1 MRRALALL
9 ALVVAVFPAV
19 AIAQTETPVRI
30 QDVDAAGFPAV
41 RLLVVAAST
50 GTVPASGFTVLE
62 GDVEYPV
69 DSAEPVA
76 GESIEAVLVMDVSGS
91 MAGTPLDGAKAAA
104 LVFVDALPN
113 GAQVGLVTFGSAV
126 TVVEELTSDLDT
138 VRAAID
144 DLSAGGN
151 TAFYDGVLEGLTLFT
166 PGGAD
171 NLVVLTDGADTSSEA
186 ALSEVEAALS
196 EFEGAFFG
204 VFLQGSEFDTA
215 PIEAMA
221 EAAGGSFASADDTDA
236 EGLALIFSG
245 IGAEVTSQYVLTY
258 SSEGSGNTEMRVA
271 VDGVGTSAPFRV
283 FLPLTPTSPPETT
296 TTEATTTG
304 PPTVPPGTSVQPPR
318 FSQGPWL
325 AVGLATAFVGFTGL
339 FYFLLWPGGAHRR
352 TVRPSF
358 RTRGSRTLSGVS
370 RGLVQAVER
379 VGSPRARR
387 GFDSRLD
394 RAGLRLRASEYIV
407 TVAAV
412 GLLAGV
418 AGAVLGD
425 SVVVGVLAASAVI
438 LLGLLFPAV
447 SGDRRQRKF
456 EDQLPDVLS
465 MLAST
470 IRTGYAPIQATELV
484 SREISD
490 PAGPELA
497 RAVAETRL
505 GRDYIDALRGTATR
519 MESSDFEW
527 VVEAMEI
534 NRDVGGDVSEI
545 LDRVAETIRAR
556 VQLRRLLSALTA
568 EGRLS
573 AWILVSV
580 PFFLAWF
587 LTNRDPEFLAPL
599 FETTVGIIM
608 VVAAAVLMVVGI
620 FVIRALIRVEE

>member
-9 ALVVAVFPAV
+9 AFAVVAFPAV
-19 AIAQTETPVRI
+19 AVAQTSAPVRI
-30 QDVDAAGFPAV
+30 QDVDAAGFPNV

-91 MAGTPLDGAKAAA
+91 MAGAPLDGAKAAA

-113 GAQVGLVTFGSAV
+113 GARVGLVTFGSAV
-126 TVVEELTSDLDT
+126 TVVEELTPDLDV
-138 VRAAID
+138 VRSAID
-144 DLSAGGN
+144 GLSAGGN
-151 TAFYDGVLEGLTLFT
+151 TAFYDGVLEGLTMFT

-196 EFEGAFFG
+196 EFDGAFFG

-245 IGAEVTSQYVLTY
+245 IASEVTSQYVLTY
-258 SSEGSGNTEMRVA
+258 SSEGSGNTELRVA
-271 VDGVGTSAPFRV
+271 VAGVGTSAPFRV
-283 FLPLTPTSPPETT
+283 FLPVTPTSPPETT
-296 TTEATTTG
+296 TTVATSTV
-304 PPTVPPGTSVQPPR
+304 PPTVPPGSATEPPR

-325 AVGLATAFVGFTGL
+325 TVGLVAAFVGFSGL
-339 FYFLLWPGGAHRR
+339 LYFLLWPGGKHRK

-358 RTRGSRTLSGVS
+358 RTRGSRTLTGVS
-370 RGLVQAVER
+370 RGLVSAVER
-379 VGSPRARR
+379 VGSEKGRR
-387 GFDSRLD
+387 GLDARLD
-394 RAGLRLRASEYIV
+394 RAGLRLRAGEFV
-407 TVAAV
+407 VLV
-412 GLLAGV
+412 GALALLAGV
-418 AGAVLGD
+418 ATVSFGGSAFFGL
-425 SVVVGVLAASAVI
+425 VVGVLAVVV
-438 LLGLLFPAV
+438 GVFVPAV
-447 SGDRRQRKF
+447 LGDRRQRKF
-456 EDQLPDVLS
+456 EDQMPDVLS

-484 SREISD
+484 SREMAD
-490 PAGPELA
+490 PSGPELA

-519 MESSDFEW
+519 MESDDFEW
-527 VVEAMEI
+527 VVESMEI

-556 VQLRRLLSALTA
+556 VQLRRLVSALTA

-573 AWILVSV
+573 AWILVAV

-587 LTNRDPEFLAPL
+587 LYRRDPEFLTPL
-599 FETTVGIIM
+599 VETTVGIVM
-608 VVAAAVLMVVGI
+608 LVVAAVLMVVGI
-620 FVIRALIRVEE
+620 LVIRALIKVEE